1 MYCVQCALYKDAV
14 WKSIS
19 TKFQSSLSPSVFR
32 VIQYTSALT
41 YDAVQVM
48 TEAFRYLHKQRIDFT
63 RRANN
68 GDCLAN
74 PAVPWAQGVEI
85 ERALKQVKRRIRHE
99 KKNPGTDT
107 CCCGNS
113 RSPWQHTQTPTNAQS
128 TSQRMIK
135 NTFFQTVV
143 YFVLFFRYNTQ
154 SSELWCKARFASVL
168 WRNLDFIF
176 FFWCNIFWS
185 L

>member
-1 MYCVQCALYKDAV
+1 MNVKGWWFRDTLVSQLKKYVKIKMYCVQCALYKDAV

-99 KKNPGTDT
+99 KK
-107 CCCGNS
+107 
-113 RSPWQHTQTPTNAQS
+113 TQTQTRVAVVTADLLDNIHKHPPTH
-128 TSQRMIK
+128 K
-135 NTFFQTVV
+135 
-143 YFVLFFRYNTQ
+143 VLHR
-154 SSELWCKARFASVL
+154 EW
-168 WRNLDFIF
+168 
-176 FFWCNIFWS
+176 
-185 L
+185 